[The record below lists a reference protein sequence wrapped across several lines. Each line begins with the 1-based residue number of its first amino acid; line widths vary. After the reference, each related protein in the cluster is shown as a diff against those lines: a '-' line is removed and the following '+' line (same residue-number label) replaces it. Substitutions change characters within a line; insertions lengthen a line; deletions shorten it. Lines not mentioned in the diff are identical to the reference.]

1 MYRRLASIKVKN
13 AGNSHDDN
21 SPSTY
26 EMLEGGNSQPTYST
40 VHVQSEA
47 SAPAPSTS
55 QGVDSAADSG
65 RTQPLA
71 SPSGSSD
78 GYMTPIDNYSSI

>member
-1 MYRRLASIKVKN
+1 MHRRLASIKVKN
-13 AGNSHDDN
+13 AGNSHDDI

-26 EMLEGGNSQPTYST
+26 EMLSGVNSQPTYST
-40 VHVQSEA
+40 VQSEA

-55 QGVDSAADSG
+55 QGVDIAADSD
-65 RTQPLA
+65 RTHPLA